1 MSLAELI
8 IPPSL
13 DAKQALRLRRF
24 GLAALT
30 YFLGMALVELVSIFG
45 LLPAAPALQAIAAAV
60 TINLVLYAVFR
71 LGFNQ
76 RFADPSLTVPQIVI
90 AIALLMFVIYHMD
103 DGRSIALFGCFLI
116 FLFGTFRLRAREFV
130 LITVYTLA
138 AYGLVIVL
146 LTQWR
151 PQAIHN
157 LWLDWVSLL
166 VLAGV
171 LPCFTL
177 VGGQVNALRRALRE
191 SETRFRALTEMS
203 SDFYWESDPEHRL
216 TVRGS
221 ADRRRSSV
229 SVFQQGAQIGKRRWE
244 VPYLS
249 PDEAGWQAHR
259 ATLDAHRPF
268 RDFEL
273 SRVGTDGTE
282 RFISISGDPVFD
294 ASGKFTGYRG
304 VGSDITARR
313 RAEQALRESAIEL
326 RQFADNV
333 PAMTVSY
340 DQNLRCRF
348 VNQGFAEYF
357 GFTVESATGRHL
369 REIVGED
376 AYREIEG
383 HFARVL
389 RGEPVTYQRVVKRP
403 NGDIRHVEVRLLPHM
418 DRRDRVLGCFAVTI
432 DVTEHKLAEERMQ
445 RIAHHD
451 NLTELPNRLLF
462 NDRLAQ
468 SIRLARRDKRGFAL
482 LFLDLDKF
490 KQVNDTLGHDAGD
503 ELLQQVAGRIR
514 RELRD
519 SDTVARV
526 GGDEFTVILPDITRA
541 QDVETVARKIVA
553 ALSAPIR
560 LERQGRSVEIGSSI
574 GIALYPSD
582 AADADALVS
591 AADSAMY
598 EAKQAGEGYRFCAG
612 REPRRTTS

>member
-71 LGFNQ
+71 SGFNQ

-294 ASGKFTGYRG
+294 ASGKFAGYRG
-304 VGSDITARR
+304 VGSDITARH

-348 VNQGFAEYF
+348 VNRGFAEYF
-357 GFTVESATGRHL
+357 GFTVESAMGKHL

-389 RGEPVTYQRVVKRP
+389 QGEPVTYQRVVKRP
-403 NGDIRHVEVRLLPHM
+403 NGDIRHVEVRLLPNM
-418 DRRDRVLGCFAVTI
+418 DRQDRVLGCFAVTI
-432 DVTEHKLAEERMQ
+432 DVTEHKLAEQ
-445 RIAHHD
+445 RIQRVAHHD
-451 NLTELPNRLLF
+451 SLTGLPNRLLF

-482 LFLDLDKF
+482 LFLDLNKF
-490 KQVNDTLGHDAGD
+490 KLVNDTLGHDAGD
-503 ELLQQVAGRIR
+503 ELLQQVAARLR

-526 GGDEFTVILPDITRA
+526 GGDEFTVILPDVGKPE
-541 QDVETVARKIVA
+541 DVEAVARKIVA

-560 LERQGRSVEIGSSI
+560 LERKGRSVEIGTSI
-574 GIALYPSD
+574 GVALYPAD
-582 AADADALVS
+582 ADDADALVS
-591 AADSAMY
+591 AADGAMY
-598 EAKQAGEGYRFCAG
+598 QAKQAGAGYCLRAG
-612 REPRRTTS
+612 GAAVRTTS

>member
-1 MSLAELI
+1 MSLADFL

-24 GLAALT
+24 GLAALV
-30 YFLGMALVELVSIFG
+30 YFLGMGLVGMVSFFG
-45 LLPAAPALQAIAAAV
+45 LLPISTALQASAASLA
-60 TINLVLYAVFR
+60 INLALYAAFR
-71 LGFNQ
+71 SGLNL
-76 RFADPSLTVPQIVI
+76 RFADPSLTVPQMVI
-90 AIALLMFVIYHMD
+90 AISVLMFIIYHMD
-103 DGRSIALFGCFLI
+103 DGRSIALSGCFLI
-116 FLFGTFRLRAREFV
+116 FLFGTFRLRAREFI
-130 LITVYTLA
+130 LLTLYTLA
-138 AYGLVIVL
+138 AYALVIVL

-151 PQAIHN
+151 PHAIHN
-157 LWLDWVSLL
+157 LWLDWVGLL

-171 LPCFTL
+171 LPCFIL

-191 SETRFRALTEMS
+191 SEIRFRALTEMS
-203 SDFYWESDPEHRL
+203 SDFYWESDAEHRL

-221 ADRRRSSV
+221 AERRRSSV
-229 SVFQQGAQIGKRRWE
+229 SVFQRGAQIGKRRWD

-273 SRVGTDGTE
+273 SRLGADGTE

-294 ASGKFTGYRG
+294 AAGQFIGYRG
-304 VGSDITARR
+304 VGTDVTARR
-313 RAEQALRESAIEL
+313 RADQAMRDSAEKL
-326 RQFADNV
+326 RQFTDNV

-340 DQNLRCRF
+340 DQNLRCQF
-348 VNQGFAEYF
+348 VNRGFAEYF
-357 GFTVESATGRHL
+357 GLTVESAMGKHL

-376 AYREIEG
+376 AYCEIEG

-403 NGDIRHVEVRLLPHM
+403 NGDSRHIEARLLPHM
-418 DRRDRVLGCFAVTI
+418 DSQDRVLGCFAVTI
-432 DVTEHKLAEERMQ
+432 DVTEHKRAEERI
-445 RIAHHD
+445 RRVAHHD
-451 NLTELPNRLLF
+451 SLTGLPNRLLF

-468 SIRLARRDKRGFAL
+468 SIRLARRDNRKFAL

-490 KQVNDTLGHDAGD
+490 KQVNDEFGHDAGD
-503 ELLQQVAGRIR
+503 ELLQQVAAMIR

-526 GGDEFTVILPDITRA
+526 GGDEFTVILPDVARPEDAEI
-541 QDVETVARKIVA
+541 VARKIVA

-560 LERQGRSVEIGSSI
+560 LERKGRSVEIGSSI
-574 GIALYPSD
+574 GVALYPSD

-591 AADSAMY
+591 AADAAMY
-598 EAKQAGEGYRFCAG
+598 EAKQAGRDYVFCTA
-612 REPRRTTS
+612 REPG